1 MTEYMVHAR
10 GEVTK
15 VDEERHTYIITAN
28 SQEEAA
34 LLAKN
39 AFSEMYG
46 SSPEN
51 ITASS
56 SMVNRNL
63 KGWIAVIL
71 FSIAIFLSFIKWYVG
86 DSSEA
91 TEFKPDLIGGIFA
104 TLFYGAY
111 VIRFKAVNELFHS
124 ILDTTLFVVN
134 ILTLSGLINILLV
147 SKNFSV
153 LGINFPIETT
163 YILMVAI
170 IISWFGLKSVSGFC
184 LIFVI
189 LLGMLNVVTLN
200 QAMGLMGIL
209 YILSVTL
216 GVLLYVSIEPSVI
229 DAVPYFYR
237 SFEKQ
242 SRWVKSDI
250 SSLQEKT
257 TTVGKKLLKKSKR
270 GKGKAKR

>member
-1 MTEYMVHAR
+1 MTEYMVHTR

-51 ITASS
+51 IVASS

-63 KGWIAVIL
+63 KGWLAVIL
-71 FSIAIFLSFIKWYVG
+71 LSIAIFLSFIKWYVG

-91 TEFKPDLIGGIFA
+91 VVFKPNLIGGIYA
-104 TLFYGAY
+104 TFIYGAY
-111 VIRFKAVNELFHS
+111 IVRFKGVQDLFHS
-124 ILDTTLFVVN
+124 ILDTALLIVN
-134 ILTLSGLINILLV
+134 IATLSGIINMLLITER
-147 SKNFSV
+147 FSV
-153 LGINFPIETT
+153 LGIGFPIDTQ
-163 YILMVAI
+163 YVILLAI
-170 IISWFGLKSVSGFC
+170 FVSWIGLKSISGIC
-184 LIFVI
+184 LIAVI
-189 LLGMLNVVTLN
+189 LLGMLKLVTLN
-200 QAMGLMGIL
+200 SAMGHMGIL
-209 YILSVTL
+209 YVLSITL
-216 GVLLYVSIEPSVI
+216 GALLYASIEPSVI

-250 SSLQEKT
+250 SSFQDT
-257 TTVGKKLLKKSKR
+257 STMVGKQILKKSK
-270 GKGKAKR
+270 KGKR

>member
-1 MTEYMVHAR
+1 
-10 GEVTK
+10 
-15 VDEERHTYIITAN
+15 
-28 SQEEAA
+28 
-34 LLAKN
+34 
-39 AFSEMYG
+39 
-46 SSPEN
+46 
-51 ITASS
+51 
-56 SMVNRNL
+56 
-63 KGWIAVIL
+63 
-71 FSIAIFLSFIKWYVG
+71 
-86 DSSEA
+86 
-91 TEFKPDLIGGIFA
+91 
-104 TLFYGAY
+104 
-111 VIRFKAVNELFHS
+111 
-124 ILDTTLFVVN
+124 
-134 ILTLSGLINILLV
+134 
-147 SKNFSV
+147 
-153 LGINFPIETT
+153 
-163 YILMVAI
+163 MVAI

-250 SSLQEKT
+250 SSLQEKI
-257 TTVGKKLLKKSKR
+257 TTVGKKILKKSKR